1 MSGRALAL
9 GASVLV
15 GACLRC
21 RPHELV
27 NERVRLAFGTGSL
40 LASRRSPRLG
50 AVLPPVASILDGPR
64 RVGVDGV

>member
-1 MSGRALAL
+1 MSGRAFAL
-9 GASVLV
+9 GSAGVV

-27 NERVRLAFGTGSL
+27 NERVRFAFGTGSL

-50 AVLPPVASILDGPR
+50 AVLPPISAVVNGPR
-64 RVGVDGV
+64 RVGVNGI